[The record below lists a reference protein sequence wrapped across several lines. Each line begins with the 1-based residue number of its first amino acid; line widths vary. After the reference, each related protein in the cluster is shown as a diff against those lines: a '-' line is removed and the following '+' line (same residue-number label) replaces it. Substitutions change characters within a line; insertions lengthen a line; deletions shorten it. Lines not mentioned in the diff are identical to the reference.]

1 MNRWITK
8 AFQKPFKRKQNNY
21 DKFLKA
27 ITIQNENKYNQYK
40 ALLEVHKE
48 KSKKKFTLLLK
59 FCFVSKIRKKS
70 WCTIKKTVGKAKF
83 IDNNLPKMMIVGNI
97 VELVDQR

>member
-8 AFQKPFKRKQNNY
+8 AFQKPFKRKQKNY

-48 KSKKKFTLLLK
+48 KSKKKITLLLK
-59 FCFVSKIRKKS
+59 FCFVSKIRKKNMMYN
-70 WCTIKKTVGKAKF
+70 KK
-83 IDNNLPKMMIVGNI
+83 NYW
-97 VELVDQR
+97 

>member
-8 AFQKPFKRKQNNY
+8 AFQKPFKRKQKNY

-27 ITIQNENKYNQYK
+27 ITIQNENKYKQYK

-48 KSKKKFTLLLK
+48 KSKKKNYFATKVL
-59 FCFVSKIRKKS
+59 FRQQNQKKEHD
-70 WCTIKKTVGKAKF
+70 V
-83 IDNNLPKMMIVGNI
+83 
-97 VELVDQR
+97 Q